1 MKISF
6 RRYRIAWL
14 AALVLALGVLPA
26 RAQPPEQ
33 TPLEKAQAVLKTMR
47 DENLS
52 ASQAFESGLL
62 TKDVLLFVLGENGLL
77 DRQPGQWQDTPETSA
92 WTQLFVEKFP
102 ELAVKPA
109 ELPTAVQIKIARWY
123 FSKNDGRGAAI
134 MESVLKNL
142 SRENPD
148 LMTVNTAIFHLSD
161 YYKSIGETEKSIAT
175 SLKMQEFTKDAN
187 LLVMN
192 VFRAAQTA
200 STAGETARAR
210 QLYEQVIGY
219 NSDHFTGEAII
230 GLARELSR
238 EGKLQE
244 ARALLQKPVEGENAD
259 EIRLQLENELVQ
271 SYFHS
276 GEWDEAQKWAKT
288 FVEHYDALKSPN
300 KTGRWQWL
308 ADNARRVPQQ
318 IEQWKKSPARLFT
331 PIIAVRVAA
340 AETEP
345 MHISLNV
352 QSYRDITVKAISNH
366 PAIGVFSMQ
375 LPESYVSNTYQML
388 DVEIAPAAFPQ
399 NPGDETKAEITVSVA
414 EFPDT
419 VFHVPVTITWQ
430 GETP

>member
-6 RRYRIAWL
+6 RRYPIAL
-14 AALVLALGVLPA
+14 LVALVLALGVLPT

-33 TPLEKAQAVLKTMR
+33 SPQEKAQAVLKKMR

-52 ASQAFESGLL
+52 ALQAFESGLL
-62 TKDVLLFVLGENGLL
+62 TKEVLLFALNENGLL
-77 DRQPGQWQDTPETSA
+77 DRQPGQWQDAPETSA
-92 WTQLFVEKFP
+92 WTQLLIEKFP
-102 ELAVKPA
+102 ELAAEPA
-109 ELPTAVQIKIARWY
+109 ELPTGVQIKIARWY

-134 MESVLKNL
+134 MENVLKNL

-148 LMTVNTAIFHLSD
+148 AMTANTVIFHLSD

-175 SLKMQEFTKDAN
+175 ALKMEEFTKDAN
-187 LLVMN
+187 LLAMN

-200 STAGETARAR
+200 SAAGETARAR
-210 QLYEQVIGY
+210 RLYERVIGY
-219 NSDHFTGEAII
+219 NSDHFTGDAII
-230 GLARELSR
+230 ALARELSK

-244 ARALLQKPVEGENAD
+244 ARALLQKPVEGETD

-276 GEWDEAQKWAKT
+276 GEWDEAQKWAKK
-288 FVEHYDALKSPN
+288 FIEHYDALKSPN

-308 ADNARRVPQQ
+308 VDNARRVPQQ
-318 IEQWKKSPARLFT
+318 IEQWKKSPVQLLT
-331 PIIAVRVAA
+331 PIIAVRMAA

-345 MHISLNV
+345 MHISLSV
-352 QSYRDITVKAISNH
+352 QSYRDITVKAVSNH
-366 PAIGVFSMQ
+366 PAIGVFPMQ
-375 LPESYVSNTYQML
+375 LPESYISSSYQML
-388 DVEIAPAAFPQ
+388 DVEIAPAAFPK
-399 NPGDETKAEITVSVA
+399 NPGDETKAEIAISFA

-419 VFHVPVTITWQ
+419 VFHVPVTMTWQ